1 MLLIP
6 FGALALR
13 VDNPLDPVY
22 FEPLI
27 VYSFVSLPFW
37 IGVFVA
43 CGMYSRYWQYASLE
57 EMGVILKAVILGTVL
72 EPLVEALERRGVK
85 PVLATIAALVVALA
99 LAAGTV
105 AIVVSGFIQQL
116 PEISKQLLDGW
127 QSMVNWARSLEIDS
141 VWLEQARIA
150 FQNYAPKIG
159 QGALGAVS
167 STFSGA
173 VSFAVGSFFAVFF
186 LFFVLRDA
194 RGFPAWLA
202 RVTRLDP
209 GLSEEVIGVAKQSL
223 RGYFKGTA
231 ITALITAPIFLV
243 PLLVLG
249 LP

>member
-1 MLLIP
+1 M
-6 FGALALR
+6 
-13 VDNPLDPVY
+13 
-22 FEPLI
+22 
-27 VYSFVSLPFW
+27 
-37 IGVFVA
+37 
-43 CGMYSRYWQYASLE
+43 
-57 EMGVILKAVILGTVL
+57 
-72 EPLVEALERRGVK
+72 VK
-85 PVLATIAALVVALA
+85 
-99 LAAGTV
+99 
-105 AIVVSGFIQQL
+105 
-116 PEISKQLLDGW
+116 
-127 QSMVNWARSLEIDS
+127 WARSLEIDS

-209 GLSEEVIGVAKQSL
+209 GLSEEVIGVARQSL

-231 ITALITAPIFLV
+231 ITAHDGV
-243 PLLVLG
+243 PSAAT
-249 LP
+249 